1 MRKLL
6 IVALALAA
14 VVSVVGVALA
24 TNTYKIHKAS
34 TSKPGKGTKAKPIP
48 TGLVIGFQVGDTD
61 PTKRGVPVEKYSLG
75 AEGLVTNPKNFPK
88 CAFTDMDN
96 EATVPSKCN
105 KAKVGSGIVKNAAG
119 PSTNQSLSVSSPC
132 NLAVRLYNN
141 GSGVII
147 RLDSNGAPAP
157 GGLGDFSSNAIG
169 CVLPIATAINAKFVK
184 TTIGGQPASDLR
196 FTVPQNLKHPL
207 AGVDNSIRESVSNI
221 ALKSKLVRGKRI
233 GFYQKVGCKGTKRT
247 TRGKFV
253 TEATA
258 TQPARSFTASKQV
271 KC

>member
-24 TNTYKIHKAS
+24 TNTYRIHKAS
-34 TSKPGKGTKAKPIP
+34 TTKAGKGTKAKPIP
-48 TGLVIGFQVGDTD
+48 TGITIGFQVGDTD
-61 PTKRGVPVEKYSLG
+61 PTRRGVPVEKYSLG
-75 AEGLVTNPKNFPK
+75 AEGIVTNPKNFPK
-88 CAFTDMDN
+88 CAFTDMDS

-105 KAKVGSGIVKNAAG
+105 KAKVGSGIAKNAAG

-157 GGLGDFSSNAIG
+157 PDFNSNQIG

-184 TTIGGQPASDLR
+184 TTIGGQPSSDLR
-196 FTVPQNLKHPL
+196 FTVPQNLKHPVT
-207 AGVDNSIRESVSNI
+207 GVDNSIRESVSNI
-221 ALKSKLVRGKRI
+221 VLKSKLVRGKRI
-233 GFYQKVGCKGTKRT
+233 GFYQKVGCKGSKRT

-258 TQPARSFTASKQV
+258 TQPAQSFTASKQV

>member
-14 VVSVVGVALA
+14 VVSVVGVAVA
-24 TNTYKIHKAS
+24 ANTYRIHKAS
-34 TSKPGKGTKAKPIP
+34 TTASGKGSKAKPIP
-48 TGLVIGFQVGDTD
+48 TGITIGFQVGDTD
-61 PTKRGVPVEKYSLG
+61 PSKRGVPVEKYAVG
-75 AEGLVTNPKNFPK
+75 AEGIVANPKAAGK

-96 EATVPSKCN
+96 EATVPSKCD
-105 KAKVGSGIVKNAAG
+105 KAKVGSGVAKNAAG

-132 NLAVRLYNN
+132 NLQVRLYNN
-141 GSGVII
+141 GSGMII

-157 GGLGDFSSNAIG
+157 PDFSSNAIG
-169 CVLPIATAINAKFVK
+169 CVLPIATAINGKFVK
-184 TTIGGQPASDLR
+184 TTIAGLPATDFR

-207 AGVDNSIRESVSNI
+207 AGIDNSIRESVTKI
-221 ALKSKLVRGKRI
+221 VLKTKVISGKKV
-233 GFYQKVGCKGTKRT
+233 GFYSKIGCKGPKRT
-247 TRGKFV
+247 TRGTFT

-258 TQPARSFTASKQV
+258 TQPAQKSTATKQT

>member
-34 TSKPGKGTKAKPIP
+34 TTKAGKGTKAKPIP
-48 TGLVIGFQVGDTD
+48 TGITIGFQVGDTD
-61 PTKRGVPVEKYSLG
+61 PTKRGVPVEKYALG
-75 AEGLVTNPKNFPK
+75 AEGIVTNPKNFPK
-88 CAFTDMDN
+88 CAFTDMDS

-105 KAKVGSGIVKNAAG
+105 KAKVGSGIAKNAAG
-119 PSTNQSLSVSSPC
+119 PSTNQALTASSPC

-141 GSGVII
+141 GSGMII

-157 GGLGDFSSNAIG
+157 PDFSSNQIG

-184 TTIGGQPASDLR
+184 TTIAGQPASDLR

-207 AGVDNSIRESVSNI
+207 AGIDNSIRESVSNI
-221 ALKSKLVRGKRI
+221 VLKSKLVRGKKL
-233 GFYQKVGCKGTKRT
+233 GFYQKVGCKGSKRT
-247 TRGKFV
+247 TRGKFT

-258 TQPARSFTASKQV
+258 TQPAQSFTATKQSK
-271 KC
+271 C